1 MKEKCNRF
9 WKFFWVSILLASFQF
24 SVAQTRVVIK
34 CFPNPVSDNSINLQI
49 SKEGRSSGSVEIF
62 NLLGR
67 QVYKKRIDT
76 SIEVLI
82 VPVEDFPKG
91 LYIVK
96 YFDYLRNP
104 KFRGTIPAIKLS
116 VNAAFWF
123 TR

>member
-1 MKEKCNRF
+1 MKENCKRI
-9 WKFFWVSILLASFQF
+9 WKGVSLAILLALFHV

-34 CFPNPVSDNSINLQI
+34 CFPNPVSENSINLQL
-49 SKEGRSSGSVEIF
+49 SKEGRTSGSVEIF

-82 VPVEDFPKG
+82 VPVDDFPKG

-96 YFDYLRNP
+96 YFDDNNIVAV
-104 KFRGTIPAIKLS
+104 KTFQKI
-116 VNAAFWF
+116 
-123 TR
+123 

>member
-1 MKEKCNRF
+1 MLTREKFDRIGSLF
-9 WKFFWVSILLASFQF
+9 LVTLFLSAFYI

-34 CFPNPVSDNSINLQI
+34 CFPNPVSENNINLQF
-49 SKEGRSSGSVEIF
+49 SKEGRTSGSVEIF

-96 YFDYLRNP
+96 YFDDNNIVAV
-104 KFRGTIPAIKLS
+104 KTFQKI
-116 VNAAFWF
+116 
-123 TR
+123 

>member
-1 MKEKCNRF
+1 MKENCNRF
-9 WKFFWVSILLASFQF
+9 WKFFWMSLLLASFQF

-76 SIEVLI
+76 SIETLI

-96 YFDYLRNP
+96 YFDDNNIVAV
-104 KFRGTIPAIKLS
+104 KTFQKI
-116 VNAAFWF
+116 
-123 TR
+123 